1 MALRPL
7 QLYQPAHGTS
17 EQAADNPQQSCCKQ
31 ACVGLYGSPSG
42 RLYSSTASTGSTA
55 GETKERVSSKQSLS
69 KPFFSRTWG
78 LRRMRELIEISSG
91 GRLYGSTAS
100 TALRLHQPLG
110 TASKRAADSRWGHT
124 PIEVVEAATPHH
136 QKYYRKRQ
144 SEHAHYILYMFSSEL
159 LFGLPLTRSLLSP
172 QTITLSVSFD
182 QHCFCND
189 ACFSIEVVEAATPH
203 HQKYYRRAAKRARSL
218 HSLYVLIRIVF
229 RIAACRSLAPSSRSL
244 LSPQTTTLSV
254 SFDQHCFCNDACF
267 STAPSLYLRRK
278 ILVSQ
283 NKHWC
288 VQIVV
293 CAHPS
298 LHPAAGRQRAEWTH
312 LAHAVRSRRSGFEN
326 CCLLL
331 ARSLVSPAVEPVEA
345 VEL

>member
-1 MALRPL
+1 M
-7 QLYQPAHGTS
+7 
-17 EQAADNPQQSCCKQ
+17 
-31 ACVGLYGSPSG
+31 
-42 RLYSSTASTGSTA
+42 
-55 GETKERVSSKQSLS
+55 
-69 KPFFSRTWG
+69 
-78 LRRMRELIEISSG
+78 LRRTTRSIIE
-91 GRLYGSTAS
+91 
-100 TALRLHQPLG
+100 
-110 TASKRAADSRWGHT
+110 
-124 PIEVVEAATPHH
+124 
-136 QKYYRKRQ
+136 KRQ

-172 QTITLSVSFD
+172 QTI
-182 QHCFCND
+182 
-189 ACFSIEVVEAATPH
+189 
-203 HQKYYRRAAKRARSL
+203 
-218 HSLYVLIRIVF
+218 
-229 RIAACRSLAPSSRSL
+229 
-244 LSPQTTTLSV
+244 TLSV